1 MDLSTVNLWSELT
14 RSDSGPFSRMS
25 DISEQFPRINAFANG
40 MQSPQSE
47 LFPKMNNI
55 HKNGQPPTEQFTKM
69 NDSPAGMNSQ
79 PMPPMMQNKMTQP
92 SQQQPQQRSVQQ
104 FPSSPN
110 SQPTAE
116 EKLPSALLN
125 GPQNSVPSLPP
136 EMLNSA
142 PSDRL
147 SNLPEQFQ
155 KMNVY
160 SNGTE
165 FPPSSIGGSKE
176 VPSPQTSQSQ
186 VPPTTGG
193 QFTNQQNSFSQVST
207 HSPPSSQNQFSN
219 VQKPLTQQSPS
230 LPSSQNQFSFQQKPL
245 APQTSVPPSSL
256 SQFSNQS
263 NPLAQQSQPATLPP
277 SSQSLSFSNQ
287 QKPVVQQPLSQHTMP
302 HTPLSSSLGQFANQ
316 QTPPTPQSTSIPP
329 TSLPPSG
336 QSMLTNQQKPL
347 VQQSPSMPQTSV
359 PLSSQSM
366 FSNQQKP
373 LVQQS
378 PSMPQTSLSSS
389 GQSMFPNQQKP
400 LVQQSPLMPQTSLP
414 PSSQSMFPNQQKPL
428 VQQSP
433 SMSQPSPLS
442 SSQSPFTNHQ
452 KPLVQQSP
460 SMPQTSLPPSSQ
472 SMFNN
477 QQKPLSQQSPSM
489 PQTSLPL
496 SSQSMFSNQQKPLVQ
511 QSPSMPQ
518 TSSLSQFGGMQ
529 NHPQQKP
536 PSMQQMPSPSSSQ
549 SQFISQQVSQSSLP
563 PSSQNQLS
571 NQVKPPLQQPLPM
584 PNQFPQ
590 MKSPLAQQPP
600 LPPSSQNQF
609 NYQQKQPFQQGTQ
622 MQQPPLPP
630 SSQSQ
635 FSSQQKPPQMAFNN
649 SPLSGPTPA
658 PPVPT
663 PSPSQRPPS
672 ISQQYPKV
680 NAYYNG
686 PQATPPPVSMPS
698 KVVAPTQPPS
708 QPNYSPNQYGNQQ
721 KSPYVPYNN
730 TMSPQM
736 PPQQSQNFAQPQY
749 SNQNYSSNMMNRY
762 PAQPGA
768 PGPNV
773 VQGGMNKGWGMEI
786 CDLLKTRD
794 ILPPEHE
801 DPPPIKLQQELLSSL
816 NCSPS
821 IFRCTLTKIPET
833 KALLDKSRLPL
844 GVLIHPFKDLTKLTV
859 IQSSVIVRCRACRT
873 YINPFIHFV
882 DNKHWKCNLCFRVN
896 ELPDDFQ
903 YDPTTRTYG
912 DPSRRP
918 EIKSSTLE
926 FIAPSEYMVRP
937 PQPAVYLF
945 LLDVSR
951 LATQSGYLSIVCETL
966 LAHLDNLPGDARTS
980 IGIIAYDSAVH
991 FYSLAVGSNRPHEM
1005 TVQDVED
1012 IFLPCPDNL
1021 LVNLNESKELVC
1033 ELLSQLPKKYKESFA
1048 TDSALGAALQAGYK
1062 LLAPSGGRITV
1073 FQTCLPNLGPGKL
1086 APREDPAL
1094 RASENVQHLNPFTDF
1109 YKKLALDCSAQQI
1122 AVDLF
1127 VINSQYVDI
1136 ASLAG
1141 ISKFS
1146 GGSIYHIPL
1155 FSAVNQTH
1163 VENLEKMFTRYL
1175 IRKIGFESVMRLRCT
1190 RGVSIHTFHGN
1201 FFVRSTDL
1209 LSLPN
1214 VNPDAGYGMQ
1224 VSIDENL
1231 TDISNVCFQAALL
1244 YTSSQGERRIRVH
1257 TLCLPVASSLQEI
1270 LYSADQECIVG
1281 LLSKMAVDRSA
1292 QSSLS
1297 DAREAFVNAVVD
1309 ILSAFRTVQSYG
1321 GGPGSLLAPNTLRL
1335 LPLYVLALL
1344 KQTAFR
1350 VGSSTRLDDRVFA
1363 MNQMKC
1369 LPLTFL
1375 IQSVY
1380 PDLYPVHYLD
1390 QVPEVEFEDKLVPQP
1405 PRLQLSSE
1413 RIDKNGIYLM
1423 DSGDSFILYV
1433 GHNVNP
1439 QLLNNLLGVPHF
1451 SALPDISCGIA
1462 ELETPESE
1470 RLRNFIILLCV
1481 EKPYCPPIT
1490 VLRDNSS
1497 HRSMFLERLVEDK
1510 YDSGISY
1517 YEFLQRIKAQVK

>member
-1 MDLSTVNLWSELT
+1 MCCSLWSELT

-336 QSMLTNQQKPL
+336 QSMLT
-347 VQQSPSMPQTSV
+347 
-359 PLSSQSM
+359 
-366 FSNQQKP
+366 
-373 LVQQS
+373 
-378 PSMPQTSLSSS
+378 
-389 GQSMFPNQQKP
+389 
-400 LVQQSPLMPQTSLP
+400 
-414 PSSQSMFPNQQKPL
+414 
-428 VQQSP
+428 
-433 SMSQPSPLS
+433 
-442 SSQSPFTNHQ
+442 
-452 KPLVQQSP
+452 
-460 SMPQTSLPPSSQ
+460 
-472 SMFNN
+472 
-477 QQKPLSQQSPSM
+477 
-489 PQTSLPL
+489 
-496 SSQSMFSNQQKPLVQ
+496 NQQKPLVQ